1 MTIAI
6 FDVDYRDT
14 GARAAVLL
22 ADTWTSAAP
31 SAGHSLDLTEV
42 AAYEPG
48 QFYKRELPC
57 LLALLQRLPLPI
69 GALQALVIDG
79 HVWLDAQGRPGLGA
93 HLHQAVG
100 GALPVV
106 GVGKTAFGPLTGTA
120 AVAEVRRGTSQRPL
134 YVSCVGMDLG
144 QAAAQVTSMHG
155 EHRVPTLLTAVDHLA
170 RSSAPA
176 DWGSA
181 V

>member
-22 ADTWTSAAP
+22 ADAWTSAAP
-31 SAGHSLDLTEV
+31 SASHSLDLSV

-57 LLALLQRLPLPI
+57 LLALLQRLPLPL

-134 YVSCVGMDLG
+134 YVSSVGMDLS
-144 QAAAQVTSMHG
+144 QAAAQVAGMHG
-155 EHRVPTLLTAVDHLA
+155 EHRVPSLLSAVDQLA
-170 RSSAPA
+170 RALAPA
-176 DWGSA
+176 TWHAAS
-181 V
+181 

>member
-57 LLALLQRLPLPI
+57 LLALLERLPVPL
-69 GALQALVIDG
+69 GALQALV
-79 HVWLDAQGRPGLGA
+79 AARQGGN
-93 HLHQAVG
+93 
-100 GALPVV
+100 
-106 GVGKTAFGPLTGTA
+106 
-120 AVAEVRRGTSQRPL
+120 
-134 YVSCVGMDLG
+134 
-144 QAAAQVTSMHG
+144 
-155 EHRVPTLLTAVDHLA
+155 
-170 RSSAPA
+170 
-176 DWGSA
+176 
-181 V
+181 